1 MMWFGCQD
9 REPVVPACLT
19 RRVSGSEGA
28 LGAELH
34 VLSLVLSVIYSI
46 YILFTLA
53 E

>member
-1 MMWFGCQD
+1 M
-9 REPVVPACLT
+9 VPACLT
-19 RRVSGSEGA
+19 RQVSGSEGA

-34 VLSLVLSVIYSI
+34 VLSLVLLLIYGI